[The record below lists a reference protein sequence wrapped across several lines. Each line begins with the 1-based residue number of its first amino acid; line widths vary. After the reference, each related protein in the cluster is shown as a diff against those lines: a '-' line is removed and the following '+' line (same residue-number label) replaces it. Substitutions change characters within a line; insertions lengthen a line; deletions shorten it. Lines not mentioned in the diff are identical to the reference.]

1 MIKRYAFILCALTIA
16 LAACNSN
23 SSSSGSTDAQGDKAG
38 PATTTDAAKTA
49 PSTQA
54 LVDDKIIKA
63 YITTNK
69 ITAQKDS
76 ASGLYYQIIKQGTG
90 ATATIASKVQ
100 LDYVGKTLNGTVF
113 DQSTSPMTFPLN
125 QLIRGW
131 QIGIPLV
138 KAGGKILL
146 IIPSELAYGAESPSD
161 KIPANS
167 VLVFTIDVFSIQ

>member
-1 MIKRYAFILCALTIA
+1 MIKRCVFILAAFTVV

-23 SSSSGSTDAQGDKAG
+23 SSSSGAQGNNA
-38 PATTTDAAKTA
+38 DAAATVESA
-49 PSTQA
+49 PGAQA
-54 LVDDKIIKA
+54 LIDDKIIKA

-90 ATATIASKVQ
+90 ASATIASNVQ
-100 LDYVGKTLNGTVF
+100 LDYVGKTLNGTIF
-113 DQSTSPMTFPLN
+113 DQATSPVTLPLN
-125 QLIRGW
+125 RLIQGW

-138 KAGGKILL
+138 KAGGEILL
-146 IIPSELAYGAESPSD
+146 IIPSELAYGPESPTE

-167 VLVFTIDVFSIQ
+167 VLTFTIHVFSIQ